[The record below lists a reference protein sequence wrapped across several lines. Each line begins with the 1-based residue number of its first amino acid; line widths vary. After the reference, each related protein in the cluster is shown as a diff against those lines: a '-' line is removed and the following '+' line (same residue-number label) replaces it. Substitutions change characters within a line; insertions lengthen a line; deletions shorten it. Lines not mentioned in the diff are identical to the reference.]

1 MTLTS
6 THFTMLHQDRAIA
19 EAIIQGRGYCTL
31 THPDDLRDLGF
42 SKVQARLAPVLAI
55 PLWDVHGQ
63 QTGWQIRPD
72 SPRLGRGGKENKY
85 ENAAG
90 STLRLDV
97 HPSMQPALGDP
108 KTPLWIT
115 EGIPKADALT
125 SQGVCTI
132 ALRGVW
138 GFKGSNEYGGKV
150 ILPDWQYVALNDR
163 LVYVVFDSDIYA
175 KPDVEAA
182 LRTLN
187 RLLRDKGAQPG
198 LVRWPEAYRQTKI
211 GVDDFLAQEGHTLA
225 DVLALVPRVGPLPLS
240 PAQRN
245 GHALQPVSRAD
256 ALLTDT
262 SNAMAFVAE
271 HGPNLRYCYPW
282 KAWLHWT
289 GTHWQRDTS
298 GEVMRLA
305 KQTVKHLVERIHLLS
320 DEQQIAELL
329 AHIRT
334 SLSTHKL
341 KAMME
346 NAQSEHGIA
355 VQPDQLDVDPWLLNC
370 ANGTLDLR
378 TGTLHPHQPH
388 DLITKCLSIAYDP
401 EARCVQWIAFL
412 ENAMGGNAELI
423 VFLQRALG
431 YSLTGSTREQCFFL
445 LHGPTKT
452 GKSTFVNLAKAA
464 LGPYA
469 TQAET
474 STFLHKDRET
484 VRNDLADLAGMRLV
498 SAIETDEGK
507 RLAEAL
513 IKQLTGGT
521 DTVKA
526 RFLFEEY
533 FEYRPQFK
541 VFLATNH
548 LPKITARDDAIW
560 ERVHRIPFLVQ
571 IPQAAR
577 DKQLEDKLRGELPG
591 ILAWMVRGCLA
602 WQRDDDLQVPAA
614 VTQSTQQYREEM
626 DDLGAF
632 LKEYCI
638 LGDAEVYKTQATA
651 LLHAYHRWAG
661 NPTLTAKALNASLTD
676 RGYSSKRLT
685 AGMFWLGIGIPAP
698 EEGKRDI

>member
-1 MTLTS
+1 MTLAS
-6 THFTMLHQDRAIA
+6 MHLTMLHQDRAIA
-19 EAIIQGRGYCTL
+19 EAIIQSRGYCTL
-31 THPDDLRDLGF
+31 THPDDARDLGF
-42 SKVQARLAPVLAI
+42 STVQARTVPALAI

-63 QTGWQIRPD
+63 QTGWQLRPD
-72 SPRLGRGGKENKY
+72 SPRLQRNGKVIKY
-85 ENAAG
+85 ENPKG

-97 HPSMQPALGDP
+97 HPHMHAVLGDP
-108 KTPLWIT
+108 RTALWIT
-115 EGIPKADALT
+115 EGIPKGDALT

-138 GFKGSNEYGGKV
+138 GFKGTNEHGGKI
-150 ILPDWQYVALNDR
+150 ILPCWQHVALNDR
-163 LVYVVFDSDIYA
+163 LVYVVFDSDIYL
-175 KPDVEAA
+175 KPDVESA
-182 LRTLN
+182 LRALY
-187 RLLRDKGAQPG
+187 RFLRDRGARPG
-198 LVRWPEAYRQTKI
+198 LVHWPEAYRQSKI
-211 GVDDFLAQEGHTLA
+211 GIDDYLAQEGHTLA
-225 DVLALVPRVGPLPLS
+225 DVLAMVPPMGPLPTRS

-271 HGPNLRYCYPW
+271 HGPLLRYCYPW

-305 KQTVKHLVERIHLLS
+305 KQTVKNLVQRIHLLS

-378 TGTLHPHQPH
+378 TGTLRPHRQE
-388 DLITKCLSIAYDP
+388 DMLTRCLPIAYDP
-401 EARCVQWIAFL
+401 EARCERWIAFL
-412 ENAMGGNAELI
+412 ENAMQGNAELI

-484 VRNDLADLAGMRLV
+484 G
-498 SAIETDEGK
+498 
-507 RLAEAL
+507 
-513 IKQLTGGT
+513 
-521 DTVKA
+521 
-526 RFLFEEY
+526 
-533 FEYRPQFK
+533 
-541 VFLATNH
+541 
-548 LPKITARDDAIW
+548 
-560 ERVHRIPFLVQ
+560 
-571 IPQAAR
+571 
-577 DKQLEDKLRGELPG
+577 
-591 ILAWMVRGCLA
+591 
-602 WQRDDDLQVPAA
+602 
-614 VTQSTQQYREEM
+614 
-626 DDLGAF
+626 
-632 LKEYCI
+632 
-638 LGDAEVYKTQATA
+638 
-651 LLHAYHRWAG
+651 
-661 NPTLTAKALNASLTD
+661 
-676 RGYSSKRLT
+676 
-685 AGMFWLGIGIPAP
+685 
-698 EEGKRDI
+698 